1 MINKKF
7 LIIVNYLSF
16 FYHRLAIANALKK
29 LGYEVY
35 ICYGELRGSDPK
47 FLESKGFKVY
57 HLPMQP
63 IGLNF
68 LKI

>member
-16 FYHRLAIANALKK
+16 FLSHRLAIANALKK

-35 ICYGELRGSDPK
+35 ICYGELRGS
-47 FLESKGFKVY
+47 ES
-57 HLPMQP
+57 
-63 IGLNF
+63 I
-68 LKI
+68 KILRKQRF